1 MAMEIGIDWGKE
13 DNAGRVRL
21 AIFEASLIWR
31 RPSPD
36 EDQAGHGLGPRERD

>member
-1 MAMEIGIDWGKE
+1 MAMEIRIDWGKE
-13 DNAGRVRL
+13 DNAGR
-21 AIFEASLIWR
+21 ASLIWR